1 MIYCRFEFFGAESI
15 GTVFAGVGD
24 AVVRADQVEAFGPG
38 DIVVHDGVVHVVN
51 IGAYAVLHGIFAC
64 FCNFSAF
71 RKGFWVVDARVFEF
85 PAVFWVGFADVDYEK
100 VDLFVICCIEVA
112 EANCLA
118 DKGRSCEAAEDE
130 CNGFVFAK
138 VREAHGVF
146 AVDVR

>member
-15 GTVFAGVGD
+15 GTVFARVGD
-24 AVVRADQVEAFGPG
+24 AVVRADEVEAFGPC

-51 IGAYAVLHGIFAC
+51 VGAYAVLHGIFAC
-64 FCNFSAF
+64 FCNCSAF

-85 PAVFWVGFADVDYEK
+85 PAVFWMGFADIDYEK
-100 VDLFVICCIEVA
+100 VYPVVICCIEVA

-118 DKGRSCEAAEDE
+118 DKGRSRKAAENE

-138 VREAHGVF
+138 LREAHGVF

>member
-15 GTVFAGVGD
+15 RAVFARIDD
-24 AVVRADQVEAFGPG
+24 AFVCADQVEAFGPC
-38 DIVVHDGVVHVVN
+38 DIVVQNGVVYVVN
-51 IGAYAVLHGIFAC
+51 VGAYAVLHGIFAR

-71 RKGFWVVDARVFEF
+71 HKGFRVVDARVFEF
-85 PAVFWVGFADVDYEK
+85 PAVFWVGFADVDHEK

-130 CNGFVFAK
+130 CNGFVFA
-138 VREAHGVF
+138 
-146 AVDVR
+146 

>member
-15 GTVFAGVGD
+15 RAVFACIRD
-24 AVVRADQVEAFGPG
+24 AVVRADQVQAFGPC

-51 IGAYAVLHGIFAC
+51 ISANAVLHGIFTR

-85 PAVFWVGFADVDYEK
+85 PAVFWMGFADIDYEK
-100 VDLFVICCIEVA
+100 VYPFVIGCIEVA

-118 DKGRSCEAAEDE
+118 DKRRSCKAAEDE
-130 CNGFVFAK
+130 CNGFVTAK
-138 VREAHGVF
+138 LREARGVF

>member
-71 RKGFWVVDARVFEF
+71 RKYFRVVDARVFEF

-100 VDLFVICCIEVA
+100 VDLFVICCIEGA

-118 DKGRSCEAAEDE
+118 DKGRSREAAEDE
-130 CNGFVFAK
+130 CHGFVFA
-138 VREAHGVF
+138 
-146 AVDVR
+146 